1 MVQNGAPARLQ
12 QQWIRF
18 LELRSHHVEVVKD
31 ATGVLVSRDGKGKPY
46 RWVLFVATG
55 VIKTLRREERIRLRT
70 QIRRAQEAGQEAF
83 VVVRFTVPQAKLVI
97 KPAEAVLQTSKVGSA
112 RGGIDWPA

>member
-1 MVQNGAPARLQ
+1 MVRNGALARLQ

-18 LELRSHHVEVVKD
+18 LELRSHYVEVVKD
-31 ATGVLVSRDGKGKPY
+31 APGVLVSRDGKGKPY